1 MSMAMTASG
10 GDREQKFRETAYLI
24 WMEEGCPSGR
34 DVDHWLKACERV
46 DLAAAIPGDAPMKSG
61 AAKPAKAPEKAPA
74 KSKAAAVS
82 RPRKASPK
90 R

>member
-1 MSMAMTASG
+1 MSMAMAASG
-10 GDREQKFRETAYLI
+10 GDREQKIRETAYLI

-46 DLAAAIPGDAPMKSG
+46 ALAEVVPGDAPPP
-61 AAKPAKAPEKAPA
+61 AKPAAAKTPA
-74 KSKAAAVS
+74 KPKAAAAA

>member
-1 MSMAMTASG
+1 MSMAMASG
-10 GDREQKFRETAYLI
+10 GDREQKIRETAYLI

-34 DVDHWLKACERV
+34 DVDHWLKACDRV
-46 DLAAAIPGDAPMKSG
+46 ALSEALPGDAPPVKAAKS
-61 AAKPAKAPEKAPA
+61 AKAKPA
-74 KSKAAAVS
+74 AAATA

>member
-1 MSMAMTASG
+1 MAASG
-10 GDREQKFRETAYLI
+10 GDREQKIRETAYLI

-34 DVDHWLKACERV
+34 DYEHWVKACERV
-46 DLAAAIPGDAPMKSG
+46 DLAVAIPDITPVKPAP
-61 AAKPAKAPEKAPA
+61 AKPAKAKPV
-74 KSKAAAVS
+74 AAA

>member
-1 MSMAMTASG
+1 MSSSMAASG
-10 GDREQKFRETAYLI
+10 GDREQKIRETAYLI

-46 DLAAAIPGDAPMKSG
+46 DLAAAIPGDAP
-61 AAKPAKAPEKAPA
+61 AKPAIAKPA
-74 KSKAAAVS
+74 KSKAAAAS